1 MKPTSHSKT
10 DETDISFEMMI
21 IELRSDLIPRRGY
34 VGSSIPSSVTILLN
48 PDISMNA
55 DRHLEFLSKSY
66 GCFFGTDI
74 YRSDPRTVNFISVL
88 PLIRK
93 EPGTGGISLERS

>member
-1 MKPTSHSKT
+1 MTPYELLMV
-10 DETDISFEMMI
+10 DLVI
-21 IELRSDLIPRRGY
+21 IMY
-34 VGSSIPSSVTILLN
+34 QK
-48 PDISMNA
+48 A

-88 PLIRK
+88 PLIQK
-93 EPGTGGISLERS
+93 EPGNGRDIIGKISIPGFQIIYPIVKSTYG